1 MMNAYEKQL
10 FNFLTDYCTDEATAQ
25 VIISGG
31 SLGYNYGIGGYEEV
45 DRDMYDS
52 DEDYR
57 EDIES
62 QESNLIDDAGLPG
75 SKKSTGWE
83 TFFSARL
90 FYTTY
95 GIRNL

>member
-62 QESNLIDDAGLPG
+62 QDSNLIDDAGLPG
-75 SKKSTGWE
+75 SGMFLIGSK
-83 TFFSARL
+83 
-90 FYTTY
+90 
-95 GIRNL
+95 I